1 VINSGD
7 VINLDEE
14 LDGDASFA
22 DWQPGSKSGMKFEDI
37 DGQGDKDGTDPGLE
51 GWKIHLFGT
60 AGTGDP
66 IDEVVETDADGN
78 YTFDGIP
85 PGNYSVCEI
94 LVGAGVD
101 FNDWTQTY
109 PNDTYKPA
117 GAVLLDCSQFSNS
130 IVYGPDG
137 YDITLVS
144 GEDETG
150 NDFGNFENV
159 EVTICKEKDADGNT
173 CTLDRTPKPGWTV
186 YLTVNDVRVDTQ
198 LTLDDGCYTWTNLPP
213 LPRGGKFTEFG
224 NDLDLPADADSYYDA
239 EEAPRLGWIALGVI
253 DGDGIWHL
261 GDMQLDFEAP
271 PQSGATYE
279 AIFVNT
285 PTQGCTPGF
294 WQGGSDGGQAGGQW
308 LWNQVSDPDWTA
320 SGGYGTNPYIW
331 VTPFNDFFTPYT
343 GLAGFDM
350 MSLVDTGGGS
360 DDFQK
365 AARSLVAAYLNASW
379 GMAYAYDITE
389 LHDMWNAAVADPTD
403 PVVGFLALHTLLDG
417 ANNAIGG
424 CPISASGW

>member
-1 VINSGD
+1 VPGGWYD
-7 VINLDEE
+7 VHEE
-14 LDGDASFA
+14 
-22 DWQPGSKSGMKFEDI
+22 QKSGWTATSPTEHKF
-37 DGQGDKDGTDPGLE
+37 
-51 GWKIHLFGT
+51 
-60 AGTGDP
+60 DP
-66 IDEVVETDADGN
+66 ILSGAENGP
-78 YTFDGIP
+78 YIFTF
-85 PGNYSVCEI
+85 
-94 LVGAGVD
+94 
-101 FNDWTQTY
+101 T
-109 PNDTYKPA
+109 
-117 GAVLLDCSQFSNS
+117 
-130 IVYGPDG
+130 
-137 YDITLVS
+137 
-144 GEDETG
+144 
-150 NDFGNFENV
+150 NFENV

-239 EEAPRLGWIALGVI
+239 EEAPRLGWIARGVI